1 MFNELL
7 PSAWGSYTPE
17 QKINWFNSNNITA
30 DVLRAVGIPEADIQ
44 ASISMGLKQMQSF
57 APFTEGPQG
66 TSLATPTL
74 QSFYSTMPTEA
85 VPYSF
90 RSGVAGFTNL
100 LPQSL
105 EFGVPVAPPIVSTL
119 PPPGPG
125 GTSGGTS
132 SGTSGGTSGGSGT
145 TYTDNLQTQLPQ
157 ETGLSTL
164 ESYVPQAFSLPALT
178 QAYEDMTGVTY
189 GGVET
194 APSYMGGK
202 IADKH
207 LASYE
212 GGGFVGGLLGP
223 KPANQDDGYGSLQ
236 KGEYVIRKK
245 AVNKYGEDFLE
256 ALNESR
262 ISKKKI
268 KGLL

>member
-7 PSAWGSYTPE
+7 PTNWGALTPQ
-17 QKINWFNSNNITA
+17 QKVDWFNANNITA
-30 DVLRAVGIPEADIQ
+30 DVLRYAGIPESDVQ

-66 TSLATPTL
+66 TSLPTPTL
-74 QSFYSTMPTEA
+74 QSFYSTLPTA
-85 VPYSF
+85 QVPYSF
-90 RSGVAGFTNL
+90 RSGVSGYTNL

-105 EFGVPVAPPIVSTL
+105 EFGVPAAPPIVRTL
-119 PPPGPG
+119 PPASNTGNAG
-125 GTSGGTS
+125 TGTSGGTT
-132 SGTSGGTSGGSGT
+132 TSDGT
-145 TYTDNLQTQLPQ
+145 TATSVSQP
-157 ETGLSTL
+157 GL
-164 ESYVPQAFSLPALT
+164 ENYIPGVFSLPALT

-189 GGVET
+189 GGIET
-194 APSYMGGK
+194 TPSYMGGK
-202 IADKH
+202 IGDEH

-212 GGGFVGGLLGP
+212 GGGFVAGLLGP

-262 ISKKKI
+262 ISKKKA

>member
-1 MFNELL
+1 MLNELL
-7 PSAWGSYTPE
+7 PTAWGTFTPQ
-17 QKINWFNSNNITA
+17 QKIDWFNANNITA
-30 DVLRAVGIPEADIQ
+30 DVLRYAGIPESDVQ

-66 TSLATPTL
+66 TSLPTPTL
-74 QSFYSTMPTEA
+74 QSFYSTLPTA
-85 VPYSF
+85 QVPYSF
-90 RSGVAGFTNL
+90 RSGVSGYTNL

-105 EFGVPVAPPIVSTL
+105 EFGVPAAPPIVRTL
-119 PPPGPG
+119 PPASNTGNAG
-125 GTSGGTS
+125 TGTSGGTGTS
-132 SGTSGGTSGGSGT
+132 SGSGTSGGITNTDVLQSG
-145 TYTDNLQTQLPQ
+145 
-157 ETGLSTL
+157 L
-164 ESYVPQAFSLPALT
+164 ENYVPEAFSLPALT

-189 GGVET
+189 GGIET
-194 APSYMGGK
+194 TPSYMGGK
-202 IADKH
+202 IGDEH

-212 GGGFVGGLLGP
+212 GGGFVAGLLGP

-262 ISKKKI
+262 ISKKRA

>member
-7 PSAWGSYTPE
+7 PTTWGTFTPQ
-17 QKINWFNSNNITA
+17 QKIDWFNANNITA
-30 DVLRAVGIPEADIQ
+30 DVLRYAGIPESDVQ

-66 TSLATPTL
+66 TSLPTPTL
-74 QSFYSTMPTEA
+74 QSFYSTLPTTQ

-90 RSGVAGFTNL
+90 RSGVSGYTNL

-105 EFGVPVAPPIVSTL
+105 EFGVPAAPPIVRTL
-119 PPPGPG
+119 PPASNTGNAG
-125 GTSGGTS
+125 TGTSGGTT
-132 SGTSGGTSGGSGT
+132 TSDGT
-145 TYTDNLQTQLPQ
+145 TTTSVSQP
-157 ETGLSTL
+157 GL
-164 ESYVPQAFSLPALT
+164 ENYIPGVFSLPALT

-189 GGVET
+189 GGIET

-202 IADKH
+202 IDDEH

-212 GGGFVGGLLGP
+212 GGGFVAGLLGP

-262 ISKKKI
+262 ISKKKA